1 MLVRSF
7 RIAARIAEVD
17 PLILR
22 LMVVAEP
29 MMGADRLLSV
39 ELAAIEALTNVV
51 LHGCAGQLDATID
64 VEILANPD
72 GLSLSIT
79 DPGVPM
85 PECFFENAA
94 DLDQIDPGAE
104 SGRGLAMI
112 KACADVVI
120 YTRMAD
126 QNRLTL
132 TFYNERP
139 S

>member
-17 PLILR
+17 PLIMR
-22 LMVVAEP
+22 LMAAAEP
-29 MMGADRLLSV
+29 MMGAERLLSL

-51 LHGCAGQLDATID
+51 LHGCAGQPDATID

-72 GLSLSIT
+72 GLSLLIT

-85 PECFFENAA
+85 AKGAFENAP
-94 DLDQIDPGAE
+94 DLDQIDPTAE

-112 KACADVVI
+112 TGCADVVV

-126 QNRLTL
+126 QNCLTL
-132 TFYNERP
+132 TFYSERP